1 MTVLEKIKRCV
12 SLVWDFQEI
21 YGEEDIEDFCS
32 NELHTYPQHN
42 EIMEYF
48 KHVEELEKENAENE
62 SEARELNI
70 RVDGLIKENAELKE
84 RNAELRGMYVHSA
97 REAGTYKQFLELK
110 EKENAEL
117 KKLKRECETSLC
129 RAEYQYNY
137 EQLTKA
143 KELLER
149 CYDNYIHLEPLRSEI
164 EQFLHSEVEK

>member
-1 MTVLEKIKRCV
+1 MTKEEC
-12 SLVWDFQEI
+12 EI
-21 YGEEDIEDFCS
+21 ETS
-32 NELHTYPQHN
+32 KA
-42 EIMEYF
+42 IMEMR
-48 KHVEELEKENAENE
+48 KRIAELE
-62 SEARELNI
+62 
-70 RVDGLIKENAELKE
+70 KENAELKE

>member
-1 MTVLEKIKRCV
+1 MTKEEC
-12 SLVWDFQEI
+12 EI
-21 YGEEDIEDFCS
+21 ETS
-32 NELHTYPQHN
+32 KA
-42 EIMEYF
+42 IMEMR
-48 KHVEELEKENAENE
+48 K
-62 SEARELNI
+62 RI
-70 RVDGLIKENAELKE
+70 AEL
-84 RNAELRGMYVHSA
+84 
-97 REAGTYKQFLELK
+97 